1 MPSRATYAKDFKVRI
16 GDLIEKA
23 LEGDSIELFHSHWKI
38 TNLGDFFSEFS
49 GNCDHESFIEPTVVD
64 TTNKDNLAQL
74 TYTFRKENGELA
86 QLKLQEYKP
95 LE

>member
-1 MPSRATYAKDFKVRI
+1 MKI

-38 TNLGDFFSEFS
+38 TNHGDFFSEFR
-49 GNCDHESFIEPTVVD
+49 GNCDRESFIEPTVV
-64 TTNKDNLAQL
+64 TARSEDNLAQL

-86 QLKLQEYKP
+86 QLKLQEYKS